1 MASWTFLSNHGRA
14 LLCISRDPGIRLRQV
29 AADLGITERRA
40 HGIVRDLVESGY
52 IVKAKDG
59 RRNRYQI
66 RTDLPLPEPTASPRS
81 VGEVLALLAG
91 TYQPPH

>member
-1 MASWTFLSNHGRA
+1 VASWTFLSNHGRA

-91 TYQPPH
+91 TDQPPH